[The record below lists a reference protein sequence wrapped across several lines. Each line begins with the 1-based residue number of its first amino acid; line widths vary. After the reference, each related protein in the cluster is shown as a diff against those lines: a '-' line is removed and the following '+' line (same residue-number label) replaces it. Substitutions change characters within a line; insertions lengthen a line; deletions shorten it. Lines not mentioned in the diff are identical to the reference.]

1 MNEIHPDRSLGS
13 LFTELTRET
22 STLFRQE
29 IQLAKTEVA
38 EKARQAGSGAAMAV
52 AGGLILFVAV
62 LSLVATVI
70 IALSYVMEPWLAA
83 LVVTVV
89 VAVIGGI
96 VLAKGLANLK
106 GDNLAPRRTL
116 DTLRA
121 NAQFARE
128 QLR

>member
-13 LFTELTRET
+13 LFNELTRET

-29 IQLAKTEVA
+29 IQLVKAEVT
-38 EKARQAGSGAAMAV
+38 EKARQAGTGAAMTA

-62 LSLVATVI
+62 LSLVATAI
-70 IALSYVMEPWLAA
+70 IGLSYVMEPWAAA
-83 LVVTVV
+83 LLVTVV
-89 VAVIGGI
+89 VAIIGGI
-96 VLAKGLANLK
+96 VLAKGLSNLK
-106 GDNLAPRRTL
+106 GEKLAPRRTI
-116 DTLRA
+116 DTMRA

>member
-13 LFTELTRET
+13 LFNELTRET

-29 IQLAKTEVA
+29 IQLAKAEVA
-38 EKARQAGSGAAMAV
+38 EKAKQAGSGAAMAV
-52 AGGLILFVAV
+52 AGGLILFVA
-62 LSLVATVI
+62 LIALAATFI

-89 VAVIGGI
+89 LAVIGGI
-96 VLAKGLANLK
+96 VLSKGLSNLK
-106 GDNLAPRRTL
+106 GDNLTPRRTI
-116 DTLRA
+116 DTMRA

>member
-13 LFTELTRET
+13 LFNELTRET

-29 IQLAKTEVA
+29 IQLAKAEVA
-38 EKARQAGSGAAMAV
+38 EKARQAGTGAAMAA
-52 AGGLILFVAV
+52 AGGLILFVA
-62 LSLVATVI
+62 LIALVATAI

-96 VLAKGLANLK
+96 VLAKGLSNLK
-106 GDNLAPRRTL
+106 GDNLAPRRTI
-116 DTLRA
+116 DTMRA